1 MHAMLKHFFAGLL
14 ILQGHGLAFGQQ
26 GQAPSQQCAI
36 GPQERSFGKTKW
48 LLYGCD
54 GATAAALVPAKG
66 NPAAPFFFLVFRD
79 GASYRIYGEGLGD
92 KNATG
97 AAMEELKSLPGEALA
112 QLVLEAQ
119 ALKR

>member
-1 MHAMLKHFFAGLL
+1 MLKHFLTGLL
-14 ILQGHGLAFGQQ
+14 ILLAHGFASGQD
-26 GQAPSQQCAI
+26 GQAPSQKCSI
-36 GPQERSFGKTKW
+36 GPQEKSFGKTKW
-48 LLYGCD
+48 LLYGCT

-79 GASYRIYGEGLGD
+79 GASYKIYGEGLGD

-97 AAMEELKSLPGEALA
+97 AAMEDLKSLPGEALA

-119 ALKR
+119 APNR